1 MCEALGFYKEQAKSC
16 LYGAYIQEETL
27 SWALSGH
34 HLQSSRQ
41 PPKTGIIN
49 ITSQVRRLSAIST
62 LVGQEETLPLTI
74 PSHLHPHPPMFSW
87 QGEAEPSSRDAA
99 HLRYLKFSLFGLEMC
114 DQIFFFKSR
123 FTFLIMFEVDLQR
136 Y

>member
-1 MCEALGFYKEQAKSC
+1 MCEALGFFKEQAKSC
-16 LYGAYIQEETL
+16 LYGAYIQEKTL

-34 HLQSSRQ
+34 HFQSSRQ

-49 ITSQVRRLSAIST
+49 LASQVRRLSAIST
-62 LVGQEETLPLTI
+62 PVGQEETLPPTI
-74 PSHLHPHPPMFSW
+74 PSHLHPHPAMFSW

-99 HLRYLKFSLFGLEMC
+99 HLRSLKFSLFGLEMC
-114 DQIFFFKSR
+114 NQTFFFKSR
-123 FTFLIMFEVDLQR
+123 FTFLIIFEVDLQR